1 MNAQP
6 DEKINNPLGLIE
18 DDHCWQLVLCDALEN
33 IADQLPTTIDPRLYA
48 LTSEVLKKVIC
59 HHNTMEEEALFP
71 VILKHLDAES
81 NLRNAFAQLKI
92 EHETDGEHA
101 LEIAHELDRI
111 AAGGLMAN
119 PEMIGYML
127 RGFFES
133 LRRHIHWENQTI
145 LPLAHDLLSQNDLN
159 SISNWITHHP
169 ETFRCSRLLKE
180 LGRHI
185 GHRDCPYQVPHIPK
199 PECSGK
205 IKDCRDTP
213 SNDNI

>member
-1 MNAQP
+1 MSAQP
-6 DEKINNPLGLIE
+6 DEKTSNPLGQIE
-18 DDHCWQLVLCDALEN
+18 DDHCWQLVLCDALES

-48 LTSEVLKKVIC
+48 LTSEVLKKVIH
-59 HHNTMEEEALFP
+59 HHNILEEEALFP
-71 VILKHLDAES
+71 IILNHLDVKS

-111 AAGGLMAN
+111 AAGGRMAN
-119 PEMIGYML
+119 PEMVGYML

-145 LPLAHDLLSQNDLN
+145 LPLAHDLLSQKDLN
-159 SISNWITHHP
+159 SISNWMVHHP
-169 ETFRCSRLLKE
+169 ETVRCSRLLKE
-180 LGRHI
+180 LGRHL
-185 GHRDCPYQVPHIPK
+185 GHNDCPYQATYIAKSEHPPGLKV
-199 PECSGK
+199 
-205 IKDCRDTP
+205 DRDPP